1 MSWKCK
7 KLPKVYCTVW
17 SPQCNVKSNTQN
29 LRKCFK
35 SIWKICKFFE
45 PLNKAEQYQIK
56 CLPQNQDSD
65 RRAIFQLCHTVAM
78 IYQGRT
84 APVLFALT
92 LDSTRVQTSRVSS
105 LAWPWWSVANFW
117 PEGLRLICVK
127 MFDTYCVFHFDRF
140 VKATISW
147 LNLNV
152 SVYKKKRTNAI
163 FVCICCHVCPLCTR
177 SATNSKFRRKKHWSF
192 TKEPCVEGFTGGYV
206 HSLVDQILS

>member
-1 MSWKCK
+1 MWRVTLK
-7 KLPKVYCTVW
+7 TW
-17 SPQCNVKSNTQN
+17 GNVS
-29 LRKCFK
+29 K

-56 CLPQNQDSD
+56 CLPQNQESD

-84 APVLFALT
+84 APVLFALR

-152 SVYKKKRTNAI
+152 SVYKKKEDK
-163 FVCICCHVCPLCTR
+163 CDLCV
-177 SATNSKFRRKKHWSF
+177 HLL
-192 TKEPCVEGFTGGYV
+192 PCVS
-206 HSLVDQILS
+206 SLYEIFHKFQISS